1 MAGAAMGDRR
11 ALAAVRP
18 RRYCLAGQYIEWKE
32 ARLFEL
38 WRLWDAEIEKRSTRR
53 HVSLRTP
60 AAEQVFAR
68 VPGTD
73 TPGAFARA
81 YREDGGAVSLD
92 VPSIELHEVIAFDLI

>member
-1 MAGAAMGDRR
+1 M
-11 ALAAVRP
+11 
-18 RRYCLAGQYIEWKE
+18 
-32 ARLFEL
+32 
-38 WRLWDAEIEKRSTRR
+38 
-53 HVSLRTP
+53 RTP

>member
-1 MAGAAMGDRR
+1 MGERR

-18 RRYCLAGQYIEWKE
+18 RRYCLAGQYIVCKE

-38 WRLWDAEIEKRSTRR
+38 WRLWDAEIKRSTRR
-53 HVSLRTP
+53 QVSLRTP